1 MLKSVTRFEW
11 LALLGVLLLAAGLR
25 FGWPGTNSFAYDEA
39 RLSLISLRMARGGEF
54 ATLGMPSSARVP
66 NLPAAAWIFALP
78 YALSPDPL
86 VATGFASLLS
96 LLAVPLVWA
105 LARRAWGPGPA
116 LLAALFLAASP
127 YAVLYGR
134 SIWAQNLLAPIAAA
148 WGLLAFSAIRDR
160 KNWALAG
167 HVFLAGFA
175 FQVHFAGIALALAS
189 LYLFVRF
196 GWWRRLIPVL
206 VGGALAA
213 LAALPFALELLRDP
227 ALLGRFGSAVGGSAQ
242 VDVTAF
248 EALARLG
255 LALDWRFLALGDLA
269 PADAPLLLTLAVAA
283 LLLSG
288 LAAVVRCLFRGYA
301 LERDSSPSS
310 PALLPQGEGRK
321 RSLKPLALRERG
333 WGEGTRA
340 VSHSSYRLEFITASN
355 DARLLAE
362 IVFVWLVA
370 APLFFLR
377 HSAPVFIHYLLVA
390 LPALAL
396 VAGLALHLLPVRL
409 WRAGVLAVS
418 VAVAA
423 VWTVQIV
430 GSLALAA
437 FEETPNGLGTP
448 LSLLRNAAYSVPD
461 DVPVVFFTHGDDPNV
476 DGEAAIFEAL
486 WWGRPHRIVRG
497 DSLLILPAAPTTL
510 MSTLAPFQAWE
521 ELTASSLAEGVQQFP
536 RRDGALPYVAAAY
549 DGVTEPSGF
558 QALDP
563 LRFDDG
569 AVLEGWRV
577 RRIGPRLRISTLWRV
592 TDAPPDA
599 ILHQFHHLR
608 PASAAASPDFEGA
621 DVALSVHDW
630 QVGDRLV
637 VMGDFFDLPPG
648 DYVVDIGHYALPD
661 LTRIPTTGGD
671 DLTRLGPFSTD

>member
-1 MLKSVTRFEW
+1 MLKTVSRTEW
-11 LALLGVLLLAAGLR
+11 LALLGILLLAVTLR

-54 ATLGMPSSARVP
+54 AALGMPSSARVP

-86 VATGFASLLS
+86 VATLFASLLS

-134 SIWAQNLLAPIAAA
+134 SIWAQNLLAPMAAA
-148 WGLLAFSAIRDR
+148 WGLLAYIAIRDR
-160 KNWALAG
+160 KGWALAA

-196 GWWRRLIPVL
+196 GWWRRLVPVL

-213 LAALPFALELLRDP
+213 LAALPFALELLRNPD
-227 ALLGRFGSAVGGSAQ
+227 LLGRFGSAVGGSAQ
-242 VDVTAF
+242 VDGVAL
-248 EALARLG
+248 EALAQLG

-269 PADAPLLLTLAVAA
+269 PADPPLLLTLAVAA
-283 LLLSG
+283 LLVAG
-288 LAAVVRCLFRGYA
+288 LAALARLLFRPPG
-301 LERDSSPSS
+301 
-310 PALLPQGEGRK
+310 
-321 RSLKPLALRERG
+321 
-333 WGEGTRA
+333 
-340 VSHSSYRLEFITASN
+340 

-362 IVFVWLVA
+362 IVLVWLAA

-377 HSAPVFIHYLLVA
+377 HSTPVFIHYLLVA

-396 VAGLALHLLPVRL
+396 LAGASLRLLPARL
-409 WRAGVLAVS
+409 WRAVVIAAG

-423 VWTVQIV
+423 IWSVQIA
-430 GSLALAA
+430 GSLALATTD
-437 FEETPNGLGTP
+437 ETPNGLGTP
-448 LSLLRNAAYSVPD
+448 LGLLRNAAYSLPD
-461 DVPVVFFTHGDDPNV
+461 DLPVVFFTHGDDPNV

-486 WWGRPHRIVRG
+486 WWGSPHRIIRG
-497 DSLLILPAAPTTL
+497 DSLLILPGAPATL

-521 ELTASSLAEGVQQFP
+521 ELTVSSLAEGVRMFP
-536 RRDGALPYVAAAY
+536 RRDGALPYVATRY
-549 DGVTEPSGF
+549 DGISQPAGF

-563 LRFDDG
+563 VRFGDG
-569 AVLEGWRV
+569 VVLEGWRV

-592 TDAPPDA
+592 ESAPPA
-599 ILHQFHHLR
+599 GGTLQQFHHLR
-608 PASAAASPDFEGA
+608 PAAAAAEENFEGA
-621 DVALSVHDW
+621 DVPLSVHQW

-637 VMGDFFDLPPG
+637 VMGDFFDVPAG
-648 DYVVDIGHYALPD
+648 DYIVDIGHYALPD
-661 LTRIPTTGGD
+661 LTRIPTADGD
-671 DLTRLGPFSTD
+671 DLIRLGPFTAG